1 MTSFFPSEEGGVSI
15 SRISFLRMGVI
26 THQLCAFCIHNMRLF
41 FLPLLCGSESAFMW
55 TCDHF
60 SQNNHSKFIVVQGSA
75 VHNIACTQQYIPVYL
90 KICSEGRS
98 QGVSVLTTKQRTKGQ
113 KEMYGGDG
121 HVCYL
126 GCGDGNTSGH
136 VCPNTVCTLIVWSL
150 LCTRYIYFKK
160 ARWMDA

>member
-1 MTSFFPSEEGGVSI
+1 MRSVYTTCVYFFS
-15 SRISFLRMGVI
+15 
-26 THQLCAFCIHNMRLF
+26 HF
-41 FLPLLCGSESAFMW
+41 FLVLNLLLCE
-55 TCDHF
+55 HVIILV

-75 VHNIACTQQYIPVYL
+75 VHNSACTQQYIPVHL

-126 GCGDGNTSGH
+126 GCDDGNTSGH
-136 VCPNTVCTLIVWSL
+136 VCPNTVCTLIV
-150 LCTRYIYFKK
+150 
-160 ARWMDA
+160 